1 MLPGKLPEDSVQ
13 GRGRGARAGPSAH
26 RTDGSQDHMGRSE
39 RWRRAGPR
47 IPAQEET
54 PVAVNQD
61 RRAGADAAGGRPGQ
75 VKVQAEVH

>member
-1 MLPGKLPEDSVQ
+1 MASS
-13 GRGRGARAGPSAH
+13 RASHSSSG
-26 RTDGSQDHMGRSE
+26 G
-39 RWRRAGPR
+39 
-47 IPAQEET
+47 ET